1 MKIIKVL
8 FLIPKINLLIIFK
21 ISLRNKYLLAS
32 VVRDEEIIF
41 KNVCTGFDVRVGSV
55 LMRRSKSLKLSD
67 HENKGI
73 ANEGIEYM
81 KGYRY
86 KLKYGY
92 DQILPKWITINA
104 EKG

>member
-1 MKIIKVL
+1 
-8 FLIPKINLLIIFK
+8 
-21 ISLRNKYLLAS
+21 
-32 VVRDEEIIF
+32 
-41 KNVCTGFDVRVGSV
+41 
-55 LMRRSKSLKLSD
+55 MRRSKSLKLSD
-67 HENKGI
+67 LENKGI